1 MTDPL
6 GHLAAHDLLAG
17 VDNQSR
23 LVSELDR
30 QLNYSAR
37 HSRVAPAVNGP
48 ARLDANPYTAKIQ
61 VADQRMRAVQI
72 RGEQFQPRMKP
83 RHHPSVTK

>member
-48 ARLDANPYTAKIQ
+48 ARLDANPYTASDTLNGFGPWRYPGLSAPAGP
-61 VADQRMRAVQI
+61 VCCASRPD
-72 RGEQFQPRMKP
+72 
-83 RHHPSVTK
+83 